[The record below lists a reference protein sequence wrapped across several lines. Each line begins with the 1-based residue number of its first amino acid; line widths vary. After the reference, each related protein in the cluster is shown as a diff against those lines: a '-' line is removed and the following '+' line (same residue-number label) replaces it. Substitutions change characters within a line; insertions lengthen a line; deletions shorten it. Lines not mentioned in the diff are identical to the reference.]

1 MIEKICVCGAG
12 TMGSGIAQIAAH
24 KGFQVKLFDVN
35 TNVLESAE
43 GTIDKNLNYLV
54 NKNRI
59 SETDKKSIA
68 NRIEFITQIEDCRA
82 DLIIEAIVERMDVKI
97 NLWQQLSAFNSDET
111 IFATN
116 TSSLSVSALQK
127 EIKNPERFA
136 GLHFFNPAYLMK
148 LVEIV
153 KGEKTNEATIEVL
166 QNVCLQ
172 LDKTSVV
179 CQDAPGFIVNRVAR
193 PYYLESLK
201 IIENG
206 WASFEELDQLLVAT
220 GFKMGPFTLMDLI
233 GIDINH
239 AVSTSLYEAMD
250 QPIRLKPS
258 NIQAQKVAEGNLG
271 KKTGKGF
278 YQY

>member
-12 TMGSGIAQIAAH
+12 TMGSGIAQIAAQ

-35 TNVLESAE
+35 TNVLESAKS
-43 GTIDKNLNYLV
+43 TIDKNLNYLV

-59 SETDKKSIA
+59 SETDKESIA

-97 NLWQQLSAFNSDET
+97 NLWHQLSEINSGET

-116 TSSLSVSALQK
+116 TSSLSVSTLQK

-153 KGEKTNEATIEVL
+153 KGEKTNEATIETL
-166 QNVCLQ
+166 QNVCLR

-206 WASFEELDQLLVAT
+206 WASFEKLDQLLVAT

>member
-12 TMGSGIAQIAAH
+12 TMGSGIAQMAAQ

-35 TNVLESAE
+35 TNVLESAKS
-43 GTIDKNLNYLV
+43 TIDKNLNYLV

-68 NRIEFITQIEDCRA
+68 NRIEFITQIEDCRV

-97 NLWQQLSAFNSDET
+97 NLWHQLSEINSDET

-116 TSSLSVSALQK
+116 TSSLSVSVLQK
-127 EIKNPERFA
+127 EIKKPERFA

-153 KGEKTNEATIEVL
+153 KGEETNEATIEAL
-166 QNVCLQ
+166 QNVCLR
-172 LDKTSVV
+172 LDKTPVV